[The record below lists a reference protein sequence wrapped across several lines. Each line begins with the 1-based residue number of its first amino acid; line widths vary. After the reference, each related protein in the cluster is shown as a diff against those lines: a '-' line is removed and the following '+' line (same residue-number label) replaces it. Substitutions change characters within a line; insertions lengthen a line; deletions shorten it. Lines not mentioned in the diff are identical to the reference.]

1 MSPCFAGIAQHGRR
15 IGDRTGA
22 SASTGQRST
31 AELRHEG
38 AGRSVRVRNTAERP
52 QRAFSVGIQTT
63 RRERWQGWCSSIGK
77 GWGSRNESSQKSRA
91 SVAPYYRR
99 WSRASFIQVARSG
112 ASWLRPW
119 ISRPWIS
126 GGSALTPSIGRRTL
140 ATALSAQGAG
150 PGTKNTEKHP
160 RGPPERSGGL
170 VLAADASRMALE
182 NTATGTSSESV
193 RDLTDRRRR
202 PVAEWQGAH
211 QPGR

>member
-1 MSPCFAGIAQHGRR
+1 MVLDHREGLGLSQREFAKESGISRTILSKVEQGALYPGGKVRR
-15 IGDRTGA
+15 KLA
-22 SASTGQRST
+22 SAMDR
-31 AELRHEG
+31 
-38 AGRSVRVRNTAERP
+38 
-52 QRAFSVGIQTT
+52 
-63 RRERWQGWCSSIGK
+63 
-77 GWGSRNESSQKSRA
+77 
-91 SVAPYYRR
+91 
-99 WSRASFIQVARSG
+99 
-112 ASWLRPW
+112 
-119 ISRPWIS
+119 IS

-140 ATALSAQGAG
+140 ATALAAQGAG

-211 QPGR
+211 QLGR